1 MIEALSYPF
10 FQRAL
15 IAAILVGGTA
25 SYLGVFV
32 VQRKLSFLG
41 AGLAHAAFGGVAL
54 GLLLGTEPLWVALP
68 FTVLV
73 AVAINWIKRHT
84 RLAGDTA
91 VGVFFAVAVALG
103 LIFLSLRRSVNVDAF
118 TYLFGSVLAVGPIDL
133 ILGALTA
140 VLALATLPRLWGR
153 WAYATFDPDAARADR
168 IPVDRHDYVLFVLL
182 AITVVVSVKMVGII
196 LMAAFLVIPAAC
208 ARLVT
213 NRFVMMTA
221 VSVLIGV
228 TSSIAGL
235 FAAYEADLPSGAT
248 IVLVQ
253 AGLFFLA
260 ALRSAR
266 HATVN

>member
-1 MIEALSYPF
+1 MDALSYPF

-15 IAAILVGGTA
+15 VAAVLVGATA

-32 VQRKLSFLG
+32 VQRRLSFLG

-54 GLLLGTEPLWVALP
+54 GLLLDTEPLWIALP
-68 FTVLV
+68 FTIFV
-73 AVAINWIKRHT
+73 AVAINWIRRHT

-133 ILGALTA
+133 ILGGATAL
-140 VLALATLPRLWGR
+140 LALATLPRLWGR

-168 IPVDRHDYVLFVLL
+168 LPVDRDDYALFVLM
-182 AITVVVSVKMVGII
+182 AIAVVVSVKMVGII

-208 ARLVT
+208 SRLIT
-213 NRFVMMTA
+213 QRFVLMTVVA
-221 VSVLIGV
+221 VIIGV
-228 TSSIAGL
+228 GSSIAGL
-235 FAAYEADLPSGAT
+235 FLAYEADLPSGAT

-253 AGLFFLA
+253 AAAFFGCALA
-260 ALRSAR
+260 AMRR
-266 HATVN
+266 G